1 MSNAIFRASGV
12 DPNDGAKIVYVWC
25 RDKNQDSY
33 TLIGSG
39 YVVGAQAGLPPGIR
53 PGQFCVVFIL
63 PPGHSADTIVIT
75 DDTNGKEF
83 LPNVSVIP
91 CATSAVFH
99 PGVGA
104 ISDGAAADVSTARL
118 A

>member
-1 MSNAIFRASGV
+1 MNNAFYRASGV

-39 YVVGAQAGLPPGIR
+39 YVVGGQAGLPPGIR
-53 PGQFCVVFIL
+53 AGQFCVVFIL
-63 PPGHSADTIVIT
+63 PPGCSADTIVVT
-75 DDTNGKEF
+75 DDKNGKEF
-83 LPNVSVIP
+83 LPNVSIIP
-91 CATSAVFH
+91 CSTLAGFQ

-104 ISDGAAADVSTARL
+104 ISDGSAAGASTARL